1 MSIFPKRNGLLCLV
15 AAFAIFAPTGCS
27 RAASK
32 VSSGALATV
41 SATTDVQVADV
52 QRFGVN
58 LGTWTSWGA
67 EQLSSNVIMNPG
79 FEGIIDRAIVSVRNP
94 LPGKFSDEGFW
105 LARQDGFWEHATYEV
120 RTGRNAGA
128 RGEIIRSRQK
138 DNFGLPSF
146 TTADRNLEL
155 DPSDVVSLT
164 RTDDTGIPSQWWFSD
179 RGGARYGPETKQSR
193 PGSQGVRSLRVGA
206 TNNEP
211 AEFASYLD
219 AIGDRAGKLLPLEG
233 KWRVSFWSRLDKGA
247 ASLRVMVRREGAV
260 PAMVEDVPLSREWK
274 RTEIVFDGRDSG
286 PPWIASLR
294 FYVTGAPNGEVL
306 FDDVDFRRLGDSRSA
321 FRREAVSVLKSLH
334 PGYLRDWQGQLGDT
348 LDNRLAGAEGRR
360 VSRYRPG
367 GIEQSDYHYGLPEFL
382 ELAREVGA
390 SPWIVIPPP
399 FTEAECG
406 RLGQFLRGR
415 KDRDQFADIT
425 VEFGNENWNPLF
437 RPAGIPEAAPH
448 GEAADRCFAAL
459 RAGSGTLRIHTAVNA
474 QHDNPKGVMRFA
486 STVHGSDMLAVAP
499 YFLHKLDAGTGFLKG
514 ESMLFSGD
522 GGKLS
527 QIVTEARRSNM
538 EPAVYEVNLHTDD
551 GSASAQ
557 DRESVTSGLASG
569 SALAKTMLD
578 ALALGVRRQC
588 VYSLAG
594 FDNRSRDGK
603 SYVRLWGIVRD
614 LASDDHLRPTGLAL
628 KMVNRALRGSLVR
641 SESDDTRISFWAFR
655 DGVKWSAVIAS
666 SSPEHREVQIR
677 FPAGANFPS
686 TQLVL
691 EGDSLGATNEDG
703 QHVTIQTGPVRQS
716 GRVVPSAI
724 QDATITVPPFGL
736 VVLVTD
742 EGEQ

>member
-1 MSIFPKRNGLLCLV
+1 MSTFPNRPACFNLAVTLAL
-15 AAFAIFAPTGCS
+15 FSPTGCS
-27 RAASK
+27 KATSK
-32 VSSGALATV
+32 ISTNELATV
-41 SATTDVQVADV
+41 TATTEVKVADV

-79 FEGIIDRAIVSVRNP
+79 FEGMIDRAIVSVRNP

-105 LARQDGFWEHATYEV
+105 LARPDGFWEQATYEV

-128 RGEIIRSRQK
+128 SGKIIRSRQK
-138 DNFGLPSF
+138 DNFSLPSF

-164 RTDDTGIPSQWWFSD
+164 RTDDNGIPSQWWFSD
-179 RGGARYGPETKQSR
+179 RGGARYSPETKQTR

-206 TNNEP
+206 ANNEP

-247 ASLRVMVRREGAV
+247 ANLRVMVRREGAT
-260 PAMVEDVPLSREWK
+260 PAMVEDVPLSRDWK

-306 FDDVDFRRLGDSRSA
+306 FDDVDFRRVEDTRSA
-321 FRREAVSVLKSLH
+321 FRREAVSALKALH

-348 LDNRLAGAEGRR
+348 LENRLAGAGARR

-367 GIEQSDYHYGLPEFL
+367 GIEQSDYHYSLPEFL
-382 ELAREVGA
+382 DLAREVGA
-390 SPWIVIPPP
+390 SPWIVVPPP

-406 RLGQFLRGR
+406 RLGQFLR
-415 KDRDQFADIT
+415 DRNEVDKFADIT
-425 VEFGNENWNPLF
+425 VEFGNENWNPVF
-437 RPAGIPEAAPH
+437 RPAGIPDAAPY

-459 RAGSGTLRIHTAVNA
+459 RATTGKLRIRTAVNA
-474 QHDNPKGVMRFA
+474 QHDNPASAMRLA
-486 STVHGSDMLAVAP
+486 GKVHGSDVLAVAP
-499 YFLHKLDAGTGFLKG
+499 YFFRKLDAGAGFLKG

-527 QIVTEARRSNM
+527 QIVAGARRSNM

-557 DRESVTSGLASG
+557 DREPVTSGVASG
-569 SALAKTMLD
+569 AALAKTMLD
-578 ALALGVRRQC
+578 ALSLGIRRQC

-603 SYVRLWGIVRD
+603 TYVRLWGIVRD
-614 LASDDHLRPTGLAL
+614 LADENHFRPTGLAVE
-628 KMVNRALRGSLVR
+628 MVNRALRGSMVR
-641 SESDDTRISFWAFR
+641 SESDDPRISFWAFR
-655 DGVKWSAVIAS
+655 DGWKWSAVLVS
-666 SSPEHREVQIR
+666 SAAELRDVRIL
-677 FPAGANFPS
+677 FPPRADVP
-686 TQLVL
+686 TKYLVL
-691 EGDSLGATNEDG
+691 DGDSRNATNEYG
-703 QHVTIQTGPVRQS
+703 QHVTIQTGSVHLAD
-716 GRVVPSAI
+716 GG
-724 QDATITVPPFGL
+724 ATLAVPPFGL
-736 VVLVTD
+736 VVLVAD

>member
-1 MSIFPKRNGLLCLV
+1 MSIFPKPNGLLCLV

-67 EQLSSNVIMNPG
+67 EQLSANVIMNPG
-79 FEGIIDRAIVSVRNP
+79 FEGMIDRAIVSVRNP

-105 LARQDGFWEHATYEV
+105 LARPDGFWEHATYEV

-128 RGEIIRSRQK
+128 KGEIIRSRQK

-179 RGGARYGPETKQSR
+179 RGGARYSPEMKQSR
-193 PGSQGVRSLRVGA
+193 PGSRGVRSLRVGA

-247 ASLRVMVRREGAV
+247 ANLRVMVRREGAT
-260 PAMVEDVPLSREWK
+260 PAMVQDVPLSREWK

-294 FYVTGAPNGEVL
+294 FFVTGNPNGEVL
-306 FDDVDFRRLGDSRSA
+306 FDDVDFRRVEDARTA
-321 FRREAVSVLKSLH
+321 FRREAVAVLKSLH

-348 LDNRLAGAEGRR
+348 LENRLAGAEARR

-382 ELAREVGA
+382 DLAREIGA

-406 RLGQFLRGR
+406 RLGQFLRER
-415 KDRDQFADIT
+415 KDYDKFADIT
-425 VEFGNENWNPLF
+425 LEFGNENWNPVF

-459 RAGSGTLRIHTAVNA
+459 RASTGTLRIRTAVNA
-474 QHDNPKGVMRFA
+474 QHENPKAAMRFA
-486 STVHGSDMLAVAP
+486 GTVHGSDVLAVAP
-499 YFLHKLDAGTGFLKG
+499 YFFRKLDAGAGFLKG
-514 ESMLFSGD
+514 ESMLFAGD

-527 QIVTEARRSNM
+527 QIVAEARRSNM
-538 EPAVYEVNLHTDD
+538 EPAVYEVNLHTAD
-551 GSASAQ
+551 GNASPQ
-557 DRESVTSGLASG
+557 DREPVTSGVASG

-578 ALALGVRRQC
+578 ALSLGVRRQC

-594 FDNRSRDGK
+594 FDNRSTDGK

-614 LASDDHLRPTGLAL
+614 LAADDHLRPTGLAL
-628 KMVNRALRGSLVR
+628 KMINSALRGSLVR
-641 SESDDTRISFWAFR
+641 SESDDPRIGFWAFR
-655 DGVKWSAVIAS
+655 DGSRWSAVLVS
-666 SSPEHREVQIR
+666 SMPEARDVRVRLPPGVQV
-677 FPAGANFPS
+677 PTKSLA
-686 TQLVL
+686 LD
-691 EGDSLGATNEDG
+691 GDSRNATNEYG
-703 QHVTIQTGPVRQS
+703 QHVTIQAGSVHMA
-716 GRVVPSAI
+716 GGSATV
-724 QDATITVPPFGL
+724 AVPPFGL
-736 VVLVTD
+736 VVLVSD